1 MKFASRAWA
10 GCLLTVAIAAV
21 AVVVVNG
28 QKEQRRDP
36 QLAFTFRVTID
47 GQQTGHFRSVSGL
60 KSETEVVDYQ
70 EGGVTGVI
78 RKLAGV
84 TRYSNIRLT
93 RAFTGD
99 RSLYDWF
106 ATIQKPN
113 PIKVDG
119 RITLFDRQGMRVASW
134 TFTNGFPVKW
144 ELSEL
149 DASKNEVAI
158 ETLEIAHEGLTFS
171 DDDDEPP
178 PPQK

>member
-1 MKFASRAWA
+1 MNFESRAWA
-10 GCLLTVAIAAV
+10 GRLLTVAIAVV

-28 QKEQRRDP
+28 QKEQRKDP
-36 QLAFTFRVTID
+36 LLAFTFKVTID
-47 GQQTGHFRSVSGL
+47 GQETGFFRSVSGL

-70 EGGVTGVI
+70 EGGNTGPI

-84 TRYSNIRLT
+84 TRHANIRLS

-99 RSLYDWF
+99 RSLYNWF

-119 RITLFDRQGMRVASW
+119 RIIMFDRQGTRVAAW

-144 ELSEL
+144 EGPEF

-158 ETLEIAHEGLTFS
+158 ETIEIAHEGLTFS
-171 DDDDEPP
+171 DDEN
-178 PPQK
+178 